1 MKSSGI
7 GGQAVLEGVM
17 MRNRDR
23 YAVAVRKPDG
33 EISVNN
39 WNTGSV
45 RDRHIL
51 LRLPVVRGVVAF
63 IESLILGIKTLTYS
77 SSFIEENE
85 EQSEKVEV
93 AEVSTRKEMLEN
105 ILIVA
110 LSILLAVGFFM
121 ILPFAMSKL
130 FQSRVH
136 SQMILTV
143 IEAALKILLFL
154 GYVVAI
160 SFLSDIKRTLMYHG
174 AEHKTINCVENGLDL
189 TVENVKKQSRFHRR
203 CGTSFL
209 LVVMLV
215 SIIFFFFIQI
225 DNLWL
230 QMLYRV
236 LLIPVVAGVS
246 FELIQFVGN
255 SDNKLV
261 LWISKPG
268 LWLQRLTT
276 REPDDGMI
284 EVAIASVEA
293 VFDWRA
299 YQAEL
304 QKEMARRSRRKKKAE
319 KRKKELAKE
328 KEEAA
333 FADEDTETYDE
344 TGIFTG
350 KPEETDETVWSR
362 SGATVMEKPETE
374 NKKAVESLSNEEK
387 TKEDQKEPETDREEA
402 VESLPKREKKKTDRK
417 KSEVNWEAVKEA
429 AEEDVK
435 EHVSEKE
442 DIIPENNS
450 EKPAVEVPEDNKK
463 TEKAA
468 KEQTRAGRKPQKT
481 DNRTEKQCGNTE
493 KAADAQDNTSEVRRR
508 RSSVSPKQEKKSGG
522 VAGILDRLP
531 KSKKRRELE
540 AREERY
546 RNRAAERMRQIKE
559 QEAKEAAHERAYQEA
574 KKRRAERLAATQEL
588 PKLDEGRI
596 AAPKVTIE
604 QEADELKSLDR
615 FFDDK
620 KN

>member
-17 MRNRDR
+17 MRNRDK

-33 EISVNN
+33 EISVKN

-51 LRLPVVRGVVAF
+51 LRLPVIRGVAAF

-77 SSFIEENE
+77 SSFIEEDV
-85 EQSEKVEV
+85 EKAGQVEV
-93 AEVSTRKEMLEN
+93 AEVSDRKEMLEN

-110 LSILLAVGFFM
+110 LSILLAIGFFM
-121 ILPFAMSKL
+121 ILPFAVSKL

-136 SQMILTV
+136 SQMMLSV

-189 TVENVKKQSRFHRR
+189 TVENVKTQSRYHRR

-230 QMLYRV
+230 QMLYRI
-236 LLIPVVAGVS
+236 LLVPVVAGVS

-255 SDNKLV
+255 SDNRLV
-261 LWISKPG
+261 LWISTPG
-268 LWLQRLTT
+268 LWLQKLTT

-299 YQAEL
+299 YQAEV
-304 QKEMARRSRRKKKAE
+304 QKEKARRARRKKKAA
-319 KRKKELAKE
+319 KKEEEENSFARPDEEIQQMPVEDQDDQASE
-328 KEEAA
+328 KSESVDESVWSQSGAGTVTEEP
-333 FADEDTETYDE
+333 ERQP
-344 TGIFTG
+344 
-350 KPEETDETVWSR
+350 KREET
-362 SGATVMEKPETE
+362 MIPEKE
-374 NKKAVESLSNEEK
+374 NKKEEK
-387 TKEDQKEPETDREEA
+387 TA
-402 VESLPKREKKKTDRK
+402 GKKKQDDRK
-417 KSEVNWEAVKEA
+417 KPV
-429 AEEDVK
+429 EEKKQEGRKARKSV
-435 EHVSEKE
+435 EEKKQ
-442 DIIPENNS
+442 DDRKL
-450 EKPAVEVPEDNKK
+450 EKPVEEKK
-463 TEKAA
+463 TGDRKIKKPVEEK
-468 KEQTRAGRKPQKT
+468 
-481 DNRTEKQCGNTE
+481 KQDSRE
-493 KAADAQDNTSEVRRR
+493 
-508 RSSVSPKQEKKSGG
+508 EKKSEEKTASEKRERRGEERRKPAKKSG
-522 VAGILDRLP
+522 SAGIFDRLP

-540 AREERY
+540 EREARY

-559 QEAKEAAHERAYQEA
+559 QEAREAAHEKAYQEA

-588 PKLDEGRI
+588 PKLDEGRT
-596 AAPKVTIE
+596 AAPKVTVE
-604 QEADELKSLDR
+604 QDADDLKSLDR

>member
-17 MRNRDR
+17 MRNRDK

-33 EISVNN
+33 EISVKN

-51 LRLPVVRGVVAF
+51 LRLPVIRGVAAF

-77 SSFIEENE
+77 SSFIEENV
-85 EQSEKVEV
+85 EKAGQVEV
-93 AEVSTRKEMLEN
+93 AEVSDRKEMLEN

-110 LSILLAVGFFM
+110 LSILLAIGFFM
-121 ILPFAMSKL
+121 ILPFAVSKL

-136 SQMILTV
+136 SQMMLSV

-189 TVENVKKQSRFHRR
+189 TVENVKTQSRYHRR

-230 QMLYRV
+230 QMLYRI

-255 SDNKLV
+255 SDNRLV
-261 LWISKPG
+261 LWISTPG
-268 LWLQRLTT
+268 LWLQKLTT

-299 YQAEL
+299 YQAEV
-304 QKEMARRSRRKKKAE
+304 QKEKARRARRKKKAA
-319 KRKKELAKE
+319 KKE
-328 KEEAA
+328 EEENS
-333 FADEDTETYDE
+333 FARPDEEIQQMPVEDQD
-344 TGIFTG
+344 
-350 KPEETDETVWSR
+350 DQAS
-362 SGATVMEKPETE
+362 EKPESVDESVWSQSGAGTVNEEPERQPKREETMIPEKE
-374 NKKAVESLSNEEK
+374 NKKEEK
-387 TKEDQKEPETDREEA
+387 TA
-402 VESLPKREKKKTDRK
+402 GKKKQDDRK
-417 KSEVNWEAVKEA
+417 KPV
-429 AEEDVK
+429 EEKKQEGRKARKSV
-435 EHVSEKE
+435 EEKKQ
-442 DIIPENNS
+442 DDRKL
-450 EKPAVEVPEDNKK
+450 EKPVEEKK
-463 TEKAA
+463 TGDRKIKKPVEEK
-468 KEQTRAGRKPQKT
+468 
-481 DNRTEKQCGNTE
+481 KQDSRE
-493 KAADAQDNTSEVRRR
+493 
-508 RSSVSPKQEKKSGG
+508 EKKSEEKTASEKRERRGEERRKPAKKSG
-522 VAGILDRLP
+522 SAGIFDRLP

-540 AREERY
+540 EREARY
-546 RNRAAERMRQIKE
+546 RNRAADRMRQIKE
-559 QEAKEAAHERAYQEA
+559 QEAREAAHEKAYQEA

-588 PKLDEGRI
+588 PKLDEGRT
-596 AAPKVTIE
+596 AAPKVTVE
-604 QEADELKSLDR
+604 QDADDLKSLDR

>member
-17 MRNRDR
+17 MRNRDK

-33 EISVNN
+33 EISVKN

-51 LRLPVVRGVVAF
+51 LRLPVIRGVAAF

-77 SSFIEENE
+77 SSFIEEDV
-85 EQSEKVEV
+85 EKAGQVEV
-93 AEVSTRKEMLEN
+93 AEVSDRKEMLEN

-110 LSILLAVGFFM
+110 LSILLAIGFFM
-121 ILPFAMSKL
+121 ILPFAVSKL

-136 SQMILTV
+136 SQMMLSV

-189 TVENVKKQSRFHRR
+189 TVENVKTQSRYHRR

-230 QMLYRV
+230 QMLYRI
-236 LLIPVVAGVS
+236 LLVPVVAGVS

-255 SDNKLV
+255 SDNRLV
-261 LWISKPG
+261 LWISTPG
-268 LWLQRLTT
+268 LWLQKLTT

-299 YQAEL
+299 YQAEV
-304 QKEMARRSRRKKKAE
+304 QKEKARRARRKKKAA
-319 KRKKELAKE
+319 KKE
-328 KEEAA
+328 EEENS
-333 FADEDTETYDE
+333 FARPDEEIQQMPVEDQD
-344 TGIFTG
+344 
-350 KPEETDETVWSR
+350 DQAS
-362 SGATVMEKPETE
+362 EKPESVDESVWSQSGAGTVTEEPERQPKREETMIPEKE
-374 NKKAVESLSNEEK
+374 NKKEEK
-387 TKEDQKEPETDREEA
+387 TAGKKKQDDRKKPA
-402 VESLPKREKKKTDRK
+402 EKKKQEGRKARKSVEEKKQDDRKLEKSAEEKKTDDRKIKKPVEEKKQDSREEK
-417 KSEVNWEAVKEA
+417 KSEEKTASETRERRG
-429 AEEDVK
+429 EERR
-435 EHVSEKE
+435 
-442 DIIPENNS
+442 
-450 EKPAVEVPEDNKK
+450 KPA
-463 TEKAA
+463 
-468 KEQTRAGRKPQKT
+468 
-481 DNRTEKQCGNTE
+481 
-493 KAADAQDNTSEVRRR
+493 
-508 RSSVSPKQEKKSGG
+508 KKSGG
-522 VAGILDRLP
+522 AGILDRLP

-540 AREERY
+540 EREARY
-546 RNRAAERMRQIKE
+546 RNRAAERLGQIKE
-559 QEAKEAAHERAYQEA
+559 QEAREAAHEKAYQEA

-588 PKLDEGRI
+588 PKLDEGRT
-596 AAPKVTIE
+596 AAPKVTVE
-604 QEADELKSLDR
+604 QDADDLKSLDR

>member
-17 MRNRDR
+17 MRNRDK
-23 YAVAVRKPDG
+23 YGVAVRKPDG
-33 EISVNN
+33 EISVKN

-51 LRLPVVRGVVAF
+51 LRLPVIRGVAAF

-77 SSFIEENE
+77 SSFIEEDV
-85 EQSEKVEV
+85 EKAGQVEV
-93 AEVSTRKEMLEN
+93 AEVSDRKEMLEN

-110 LSILLAVGFFM
+110 LSILLAIGFFM
-121 ILPFAMSKL
+121 ILPFAVSKL

-136 SQMILTV
+136 SQMMLSV

-189 TVENVKKQSRFHRR
+189 TVENVKTQSRYHRR

-230 QMLYRV
+230 QMLYRI
-236 LLIPVVAGVS
+236 LLVPVVAGVS

-255 SDNKLV
+255 SDNRLV
-261 LWISKPG
+261 LWISTPG
-268 LWLQRLTT
+268 LWLQKLTT

-299 YQAEL
+299 YQAEV
-304 QKEMARRSRRKKKAE
+304 QKEKARRARRKKKAA
-319 KRKKELAKE
+319 KKE
-328 KEEAA
+328 EEENS
-333 FADEDTETYDE
+333 FARPDEEIQQMPVEDQD
-344 TGIFTG
+344 
-350 KPEETDETVWSR
+350 DQAS
-362 SGATVMEKPETE
+362 EKPESVDESVWSQSGAGTVTEEPERQPKREETMIPEKE
-374 NKKAVESLSNEEK
+374 NKKEEK
-387 TKEDQKEPETDREEA
+387 TA
-402 VESLPKREKKKTDRK
+402 GKKKQDDRK
-417 KSEVNWEAVKEA
+417 KPV
-429 AEEDVK
+429 EEKKQEGRKARKSV
-435 EHVSEKE
+435 EEKKQ
-442 DIIPENNS
+442 DDRKL
-450 EKPAVEVPEDNKK
+450 EKPVEEKK
-463 TEKAA
+463 TGDRMIKKPVEEK
-468 KEQTRAGRKPQKT
+468 
-481 DNRTEKQCGNTE
+481 KQDSRE
-493 KAADAQDNTSEVRRR
+493 
-508 RSSVSPKQEKKSGG
+508 EKKSEEKTASEKRERRGEERRKPAKKSG
-522 VAGILDRLP
+522 SAGIFDRLP

-540 AREERY
+540 EREARY

-559 QEAKEAAHERAYQEA
+559 QEAREAAHEKAYQEA

-588 PKLDEGRI
+588 PKLDEGRT
-596 AAPKVTIE
+596 AAPKVTVE
-604 QEADELKSLDR
+604 QDADDLKSLDR

>member
-17 MRNRDR
+17 MRNRDK

-33 EISVNN
+33 EISVKN

-51 LRLPVVRGVVAF
+51 LRLPVIRGVAAF

-77 SSFIEENE
+77 SSFIEEDV
-85 EQSEKVEV
+85 EKAGQVEV
-93 AEVSTRKEMLEN
+93 AEVSDRKEMLEN

-110 LSILLAVGFFM
+110 LSILLAIGFFM
-121 ILPFAMSKL
+121 ILPFAVSKL

-136 SQMILTV
+136 SQMMLSV

-174 AEHKTINCVENGLDL
+174 AEHKTISCVENGLDL
-189 TVENVKKQSRFHRR
+189 TVENVKTQSRYHRR

-230 QMLYRV
+230 QMLYRI
-236 LLIPVVAGVS
+236 LLVPVVAGVS

-255 SDNKLV
+255 SDNRLV
-261 LWISKPG
+261 LWISTPG
-268 LWLQRLTT
+268 LWLQKLTT

-299 YQAEL
+299 YQAEV
-304 QKEMARRSRRKKKAE
+304 QKEKARRARRKKKAA
-319 KRKKELAKE
+319 KKE
-328 KEEAA
+328 EEENS
-333 FADEDTETYDE
+333 FARPDEEIQQMPVEDQD
-344 TGIFTG
+344 
-350 KPEETDETVWSR
+350 DQ
-362 SGATVMEKPETE
+362 ALEKPESVDESVWSQSGAGTVTEEPERQPKREETMIPEKE
-374 NKKAVESLSNEEK
+374 NKKEEK
-387 TKEDQKEPETDREEA
+387 TA
-402 VESLPKREKKKTDRK
+402 GKKKQDDRK
-417 KSEVNWEAVKEA
+417 KPV
-429 AEEDVK
+429 EEKKQEGRKARKSV
-435 EHVSEKE
+435 EEKKQ
-442 DIIPENNS
+442 DDRKL
-450 EKPAVEVPEDNKK
+450 EKPVEEKK
-463 TEKAA
+463 TGDRKIKKPVEEK
-468 KEQTRAGRKPQKT
+468 
-481 DNRTEKQCGNTE
+481 KQDSRE
-493 KAADAQDNTSEVRRR
+493 
-508 RSSVSPKQEKKSGG
+508 EKKSEEKTASEKRERRGEERRKPAKKSG
-522 VAGILDRLP
+522 SAGIFDRLP

-540 AREERY
+540 EREARY

-559 QEAKEAAHERAYQEA
+559 QEAREAAHEKAYQEA

-588 PKLDEGRI
+588 PKLDEGRT
-596 AAPKVTIE
+596 AAPKVTVE
-604 QEADELKSLDR
+604 QDADDLKSLDR

>member
-17 MRNRDR
+17 MRNRDK

-33 EISVNN
+33 EISVKN
-39 WNTGSV
+39 WNTRSV

-51 LRLPVVRGVVAF
+51 LRLPVIRGVAAF

-77 SSFIEENE
+77 SSFIEEDV
-85 EQSEKVEV
+85 EKAGQVEV
-93 AEVSTRKEMLEN
+93 AEVSDRKEMLEN

-110 LSILLAVGFFM
+110 LSILLAIGFFM
-121 ILPFAMSKL
+121 ILPFAVSKL

-136 SQMILTV
+136 SQMMLSV

-189 TVENVKKQSRFHRR
+189 TVENVKTQSRYHRR

-230 QMLYRV
+230 QMLYRI
-236 LLIPVVAGVS
+236 LLVPVVAGVS

-255 SDNKLV
+255 SDNRLV
-261 LWISKPG
+261 LWISTPG
-268 LWLQRLTT
+268 LWLQKLTT

-299 YQAEL
+299 YQAEV
-304 QKEMARRSRRKKKAE
+304 QKEKARRARRKKKAA
-319 KRKKELAKE
+319 KKE
-328 KEEAA
+328 EEENS
-333 FADEDTETYDE
+333 FARPDEEIQQMPVEDQD
-344 TGIFTG
+344 
-350 KPEETDETVWSR
+350 DQAS
-362 SGATVMEKPETE
+362 EKPESVDESVWSQSGAGTVTEEPERQPKREETMIPEKE
-374 NKKAVESLSNEEK
+374 NKKEEK
-387 TKEDQKEPETDREEA
+387 TA
-402 VESLPKREKKKTDRK
+402 GKKKQDDRK
-417 KSEVNWEAVKEA
+417 KPV
-429 AEEDVK
+429 EEKKQEGRKARKSV
-435 EHVSEKE
+435 EEKKQ
-442 DIIPENNS
+442 DDRKL
-450 EKPAVEVPEDNKK
+450 EKPVEEKK
-463 TEKAA
+463 TGDRKIKKPVEEK
-468 KEQTRAGRKPQKT
+468 
-481 DNRTEKQCGNTE
+481 KQDSRE
-493 KAADAQDNTSEVRRR
+493 
-508 RSSVSPKQEKKSGG
+508 EKKSEEKTASEKRERRGEERRKPAKKSG
-522 VAGILDRLP
+522 SAGIFDRLP

-540 AREERY
+540 EREARY

-559 QEAKEAAHERAYQEA
+559 QEAREAAHEKAYQEA

-588 PKLDEGRI
+588 PKLDEGRT
-596 AAPKVTIE
+596 AAPKVTVE
-604 QEADELKSLDR
+604 QDADDLKSLDR

>member
-17 MRNRDR
+17 MRNRDK

-33 EISVNN
+33 EISVKN

-51 LRLPVVRGVVAF
+51 LRLPVIRGVAAF

-77 SSFIEENE
+77 SSFIEEDV
-85 EQSEKVEV
+85 EKAGQVEV
-93 AEVSTRKEMLEN
+93 AEVSDRKEMLEN

-110 LSILLAVGFFM
+110 LSILLAIGFFM
-121 ILPFAMSKL
+121 ILPFAVSKL

-136 SQMILTV
+136 SQMMLSV

-189 TVENVKKQSRFHRR
+189 TVENVKTQSRYHRR

-230 QMLYRV
+230 QMLYRI
-236 LLIPVVAGVS
+236 LLVP
-246 FELIQFVGN
+246 
-255 SDNKLV
+255 V
-261 LWISKPG
+261 LWSSTPG
-268 LWLQRLTT
+268 LWLQKLTT

-299 YQAEL
+299 YQAEV
-304 QKEMARRSRRKKKAE
+304 QKEKARRARRKKKAA
-319 KRKKELAKE
+319 KKE
-328 KEEAA
+328 EEENS
-333 FADEDTETYDE
+333 FARPDEEIQQMPVEDQD
-344 TGIFTG
+344 
-350 KPEETDETVWSR
+350 DQAS
-362 SGATVMEKPETE
+362 EKPESVDESVWSQSGAGTVTEEPERQPKREETMIPEKE
-374 NKKAVESLSNEEK
+374 NKKEEK
-387 TKEDQKEPETDREEA
+387 TA
-402 VESLPKREKKKTDRK
+402 GKKKQDDRK
-417 KSEVNWEAVKEA
+417 KPV
-429 AEEDVK
+429 EEKKQEGRKARKSV
-435 EHVSEKE
+435 EEKKQ
-442 DIIPENNS
+442 DDRKL
-450 EKPAVEVPEDNKK
+450 EKPVEEKK
-463 TEKAA
+463 TGDRKIKKPVEEK
-468 KEQTRAGRKPQKT
+468 
-481 DNRTEKQCGNTE
+481 KQDSRE
-493 KAADAQDNTSEVRRR
+493 
-508 RSSVSPKQEKKSGG
+508 EKKSEEKTASEKRERRGEERRKPAKKSG
-522 VAGILDRLP
+522 SAGIFDRLP

-540 AREERY
+540 EREARY

-559 QEAKEAAHERAYQEA
+559 QEAREAAHEKAYQEA

-588 PKLDEGRI
+588 PKLDEGRT
-596 AAPKVTIE
+596 AAPKVTVE
-604 QEADELKSLDR
+604 QDADDLKSLDR

>member
-17 MRNRDR
+17 MRNRDK

-33 EISVNN
+33 EISVKN

-51 LRLPVVRGVVAF
+51 LRLPVIRGVAAF

-77 SSFIEENE
+77 SSFIEEDV
-85 EQSEKVEV
+85 EKAGQVEV
-93 AEVSTRKEMLEN
+93 AEVSDRKEMLEN

-110 LSILLAVGFFM
+110 LSILLAIGFFM
-121 ILPFAMSKL
+121 ILPFAVSKL

-136 SQMILTV
+136 SQMMLSV

-189 TVENVKKQSRFHRR
+189 TVENVKTQSRYHRR

-230 QMLYRV
+230 QMLYRI
-236 LLIPVVAGVS
+236 LLVPVVAGVS

-255 SDNKLV
+255 SDNRLV
-261 LWISKPG
+261 LWISTPG
-268 LWLQRLTT
+268 LWLQKLTT

-299 YQAEL
+299 YQAEV
-304 QKEMARRSRRKKKAE
+304 QKEKARRARRKKKAA
-319 KRKKELAKE
+319 KKE
-328 KEEAA
+328 EEENS
-333 FADEDTETYDE
+333 FARPDEEIQQMPVENQDDQA
-344 TGIFTG
+344 
-350 KPEETDETVWSR
+350 S
-362 SGATVMEKPETE
+362 EKPESVDESVWSQSGAGTVTEEPERQPKREETMIPEKE
-374 NKKAVESLSNEEK
+374 NKNEEK
-387 TKEDQKEPETDREEA
+387 TA
-402 VESLPKREKKKTDRK
+402 GKKKQDDRK
-417 KSEVNWEAVKEA
+417 KPV
-429 AEEDVK
+429 EEKKQEGRKARKSV
-435 EHVSEKE
+435 EEKKQ
-442 DIIPENNS
+442 DDRKL
-450 EKPAVEVPEDNKK
+450 EKPVEEKK
-463 TEKAA
+463 TGDRKIKKPVEEK
-468 KEQTRAGRKPQKT
+468 
-481 DNRTEKQCGNTE
+481 KQDSRE
-493 KAADAQDNTSEVRRR
+493 
-508 RSSVSPKQEKKSGG
+508 EKKSEEKTASEKRERRGEERRKPAKKSG
-522 VAGILDRLP
+522 SAGIFDRLP

-540 AREERY
+540 EREARY

-559 QEAKEAAHERAYQEA
+559 QEAREAAHEKAYQEA

-588 PKLDEGRI
+588 PKLDEGRT
-596 AAPKVTIE
+596 AAPKVTVE
-604 QEADELKSLDR
+604 QDADDLKSLDR

>member
-17 MRNRDR
+17 MRNRDK

-33 EISVNN
+33 EISVKN

-51 LRLPVVRGVVAF
+51 LRLPVIRGVAAF

-77 SSFIEENE
+77 SSFIEEDV
-85 EQSEKVEV
+85 EKAGQVEV
-93 AEVSTRKEMLEN
+93 AEVSDRKEMLEN

-110 LSILLAVGFFM
+110 LSILLAIGFFM
-121 ILPFAMSKL
+121 ILPFAVSKL

-136 SQMILTV
+136 SQMMLSV
-143 IEAALKILLFL
+143 IEAVLKILLFL

-174 AEHKTINCVENGLDL
+174 AEHKTINCVENGLEL
-189 TVENVKKQSRFHRR
+189 TVENVKTQSRYHRR

-225 DNLWL
+225 DNLCL
-230 QMLYRV
+230 QMLYRI

-255 SDNKLV
+255 SDNRLV

-268 LWLQRLTT
+268 LWLQKLTT

-299 YQAEL
+299 YQAEV
-304 QKEMARRSRRKKKAE
+304 QKERARRARRKKKA
-319 KRKKELAKE
+319 AKNG
-328 KEEAA
+328 EEESS
-333 FADEDTETYDE
+333 FARPDAEPEQMPVEDQDDQA
-344 TGIFTG
+344 
-350 KPEETDETVWSR
+350 P
-362 SGATVMEKPETE
+362 EKPESVDESVWSQSGAGAVNEEPERQPKLEETMIPEKE
-374 NKKAVESLSNEEK
+374 NKKEEKSAGKKKQDDRKKPAEEKKQEGRKARKPVEEKKQDDRKLEKPAEEKKTDDRKIKKPVEDKKQDSREEKKSEEK
-387 TKEDQKEPETDREEA
+387 TASETRE
-402 VESLPKREKKKTDRK
+402 RRG
-417 KSEVNWEAVKEA
+417 
-429 AEEDVK
+429 EERR
-435 EHVSEKE
+435 
-442 DIIPENNS
+442 
-450 EKPAVEVPEDNKK
+450 KPA
-463 TEKAA
+463 
-468 KEQTRAGRKPQKT
+468 
-481 DNRTEKQCGNTE
+481 
-493 KAADAQDNTSEVRRR
+493 
-508 RSSVSPKQEKKSGG
+508 KKSGG
-522 VAGILDRLP
+522 AGIFDRLP

-540 AREERY
+540 EREARY

-559 QEAKEAAHERAYQEA
+559 QEAREAAHEKAYQEA

-588 PKLDEGRI
+588 PKLDEGRT
-596 AAPKVTIE
+596 AAPKVTVE
-604 QEADELKSLDR
+604 QDADDLKSLDR

>member
-17 MRNRDR
+17 MRNRDK

-33 EISVNN
+33 EISVKN

-51 LRLPVVRGVVAF
+51 LRLPVIRGVAAF

-77 SSFIEENE
+77 SSFIEEDV
-85 EQSEKVEV
+85 EKAGQVEV
-93 AEVSTRKEMLEN
+93 AEVSDRKEMLEN

-110 LSILLAVGFFM
+110 LSILLAIGFFM
-121 ILPFAMSKL
+121 ILPFAVSKL

-136 SQMILTV
+136 SQMMLSV

-189 TVENVKKQSRFHRR
+189 TVENVKTQSRYHRR

-230 QMLYRV
+230 QMLYRI
-236 LLIPVVAGVS
+236 LLVPVVAGVS

-255 SDNKLV
+255 SDNRLV
-261 LWISKPG
+261 LWISTPG
-268 LWLQRLTT
+268 LWLQKLTT

-299 YQAEL
+299 YQAEI
-304 QKEMARRSRRKKKAE
+304 QKEKARRARRKKKAA
-319 KRKKELAKE
+319 KKE
-328 KEEAA
+328 EEENS
-333 FADEDTETYDE
+333 FARPDEEIQQMPVEDQD
-344 TGIFTG
+344 
-350 KPEETDETVWSR
+350 DQAS
-362 SGATVMEKPETE
+362 EKPESVDESVWSQSGAGTVTEEPERQPKREETMIPEKE
-374 NKKAVESLSNEEK
+374 NKKEEK
-387 TKEDQKEPETDREEA
+387 TA
-402 VESLPKREKKKTDRK
+402 GKKKQDDRK
-417 KSEVNWEAVKEA
+417 KPV
-429 AEEDVK
+429 EEKKQEGRKARKSV
-435 EHVSEKE
+435 EEKKQ
-442 DIIPENNS
+442 DDRKL
-450 EKPAVEVPEDNKK
+450 EKPVEEKK
-463 TEKAA
+463 TGDRKIKKPVEEK
-468 KEQTRAGRKPQKT
+468 
-481 DNRTEKQCGNTE
+481 KQDSRE
-493 KAADAQDNTSEVRRR
+493 
-508 RSSVSPKQEKKSGG
+508 EKKSEEKTASEKRERRGEERRKPAKKSG
-522 VAGILDRLP
+522 SAGIFDRLP

-540 AREERY
+540 EREARY

-559 QEAKEAAHERAYQEA
+559 QEAREAAHEKAYQEA

-588 PKLDEGRI
+588 PKLDEGRT
-596 AAPKVTIE
+596 AAPKVTVE
-604 QEADELKSLDR
+604 QDADDLKSLDR

>member
-17 MRNRDR
+17 MRNRDK

-33 EISVNN
+33 EISVKN

-51 LRLPVVRGVVAF
+51 LRLPVIRGVAAF

-77 SSFIEENE
+77 SSFIEEDV
-85 EQSEKVEV
+85 EKAGQVEV
-93 AEVSTRKEMLEN
+93 AEVSDRKEMLEN

-110 LSILLAVGFFM
+110 LSILLAIGFFM
-121 ILPFAMSKL
+121 ILPFAVSKL

-136 SQMILTV
+136 SQMMLSV

-189 TVENVKKQSRFHRR
+189 TVENVKTQSRYHRR

-230 QMLYRV
+230 QMLYRI
-236 LLIPVVAGVS
+236 LLVPVVAGVS

-255 SDNKLV
+255 SDNRLV
-261 LWISKPG
+261 LWISTPG
-268 LWLQRLTT
+268 LWLQKLTT

-299 YQAEL
+299 YQAEV
-304 QKEMARRSRRKKKAE
+304 QKEKARRARRKKKAA
-319 KRKKELAKE
+319 KKE
-328 KEEAA
+328 EEENS
-333 FADEDTETYDE
+333 FARPDEEIQQMPVEDQD
-344 TGIFTG
+344 
-350 KPEETDETVWSR
+350 DQAS
-362 SGATVMEKPETE
+362 EKPESVDESVWSQSGAGTVTEEPERQPKREEIMIPEKE
-374 NKKAVESLSNEEK
+374 NKKEEK
-387 TKEDQKEPETDREEA
+387 TA
-402 VESLPKREKKKTDRK
+402 GKKKQDDRK
-417 KSEVNWEAVKEA
+417 KPV
-429 AEEDVK
+429 EEKKQEGRKARKSV
-435 EHVSEKE
+435 EEKKQ
-442 DIIPENNS
+442 DDRKL
-450 EKPAVEVPEDNKK
+450 EKPVEEKK
-463 TEKAA
+463 TGDRKIKKPVEEK
-468 KEQTRAGRKPQKT
+468 
-481 DNRTEKQCGNTE
+481 KQDSRE
-493 KAADAQDNTSEVRRR
+493 
-508 RSSVSPKQEKKSGG
+508 EKKSEEKTASEKRECRGEERRKPAKKSG
-522 VAGILDRLP
+522 SAGIFDRLP

-540 AREERY
+540 EREARY

-559 QEAKEAAHERAYQEA
+559 QEAREAAHEKAYQEA

-588 PKLDEGRI
+588 PKLDEGRT
-596 AAPKVTIE
+596 AAPKVTVE
-604 QEADELKSLDR
+604 QDADDLKSLDR

>member
-17 MRNRDR
+17 MRNRDK

-33 EISVNN
+33 EISVKN

-51 LRLPVVRGVVAF
+51 LRLPVIRGVAAF

-77 SSFIEENE
+77 SSFIEEDV
-85 EQSEKVEV
+85 EKAGQVEV
-93 AEVSTRKEMLEN
+93 AEVSDRKEMLEN

-110 LSILLAVGFFM
+110 LSILLAIGFFM
-121 ILPFAMSKL
+121 ILPFAVSKL

-136 SQMILTV
+136 SQMMLSV

-189 TVENVKKQSRFHRR
+189 TVENVKTQSRYHRR

-230 QMLYRV
+230 QMLYRI
-236 LLIPVVAGVS
+236 LLVPVVAGVS

-255 SDNKLV
+255 SDNRLV
-261 LWISKPG
+261 LWISTPG
-268 LWLQRLTT
+268 LWLQKLTT

-299 YQAEL
+299 YQAEV
-304 QKEMARRSRRKKKAE
+304 QKEKARRARRKKKAA
-319 KRKKELAKE
+319 KKE
-328 KEEAA
+328 EEENS
-333 FADEDTETYDE
+333 FARPDEEIQQMPVEDQD
-344 TGIFTG
+344 
-350 KPEETDETVWSR
+350 DQAS
-362 SGATVMEKPETE
+362 EKPESVDESVWSQSGAGTVTEEPERQPKREETMIPEKE
-374 NKKAVESLSNEEK
+374 NKKEEK
-387 TKEDQKEPETDREEA
+387 TDG
-402 VESLPKREKKKTDRK
+402 KKKQDDRK
-417 KSEVNWEAVKEA
+417 KPV
-429 AEEDVK
+429 EEKKQEGRKARKSV
-435 EHVSEKE
+435 EEKKQ
-442 DIIPENNS
+442 DDRKL
-450 EKPAVEVPEDNKK
+450 EKPVEEKK
-463 TEKAA
+463 TGDRKIKKPVEEK
-468 KEQTRAGRKPQKT
+468 KTGDRKIKKPVE
-481 DNRTEKQCGNTE
+481 EK
-493 KAADAQDNTSEVRRR
+493 KQDSRE
-508 RSSVSPKQEKKSGG
+508 EKKSEEKTASEKRERRGEERRKPAKKSG
-522 VAGILDRLP
+522 SAGIFDRLP

-540 AREERY
+540 EREARY

-559 QEAKEAAHERAYQEA
+559 QEAREAAHEKAYQEA

-588 PKLDEGRI
+588 PKLDEGRT
-596 AAPKVTIE
+596 AAPKVTVE
-604 QEADELKSLDR
+604 QDADDLKSLDR

>member
-7 GGQAVLEGVM
+7 GGQAVIEGVM
-17 MRNRDR
+17 MRNRDK

-33 EISVNN
+33 EISVKN

-51 LRLPVVRGVVAF
+51 LRLPVIRGVAAF

-77 SSFIEENE
+77 SSFIEEDV
-85 EQSEKVEV
+85 EKAGQVEV
-93 AEVSTRKEMLEN
+93 AEVSDRKEMLEN

-110 LSILLAVGFFM
+110 LSILLAIGFFM
-121 ILPFAMSKL
+121 ILPFAVSKL

-136 SQMILTV
+136 SQMMLSV

-189 TVENVKKQSRFHRR
+189 TVENVKTQSRYHRR

-230 QMLYRV
+230 QMLYRI

-255 SDNKLV
+255 SDNRLV
-261 LWISKPG
+261 LWISTPG
-268 LWLQRLTT
+268 LWLQKLTT

-299 YQAEL
+299 YQAEV
-304 QKEMARRSRRKKKAE
+304 QKEKARRARRKKKAA
-319 KRKKELAKE
+319 KKE
-328 KEEAA
+328 EEHNS
-333 FADEDTETYDE
+333 FARPDEEIQQMPVEDQD
-344 TGIFTG
+344 
-350 KPEETDETVWSR
+350 DQAS
-362 SGATVMEKPETE
+362 EKPESVDESVWSQSGAGTVTEEPERQPKREETMIPEKE
-374 NKKAVESLSNEEK
+374 NKKEEK
-387 TKEDQKEPETDREEA
+387 TA
-402 VESLPKREKKKTDRK
+402 GKKKQDDRK
-417 KSEVNWEAVKEA
+417 KPV
-429 AEEDVK
+429 EEKKQEGRKARKSV
-435 EHVSEKE
+435 EEKKQ
-442 DIIPENNS
+442 DDRKL
-450 EKPAVEVPEDNKK
+450 EKPVEEKK
-463 TEKAA
+463 TGDRKIKKPVEEK
-468 KEQTRAGRKPQKT
+468 
-481 DNRTEKQCGNTE
+481 KQDSRE
-493 KAADAQDNTSEVRRR
+493 
-508 RSSVSPKQEKKSGG
+508 EKKSEEKTASEKRERRGEERRKPAKKSG
-522 VAGILDRLP
+522 SAGIFDRLP

-540 AREERY
+540 EREARY

-559 QEAKEAAHERAYQEA
+559 QEAREAAHEKAYQEA

-588 PKLDEGRI
+588 PKLDEGRT
-596 AAPKVTIE
+596 AAPKVTVE
-604 QEADELKSLDR
+604 QDADDLKSLDR
-615 FFDDK
+615 FLDDK

>member
-17 MRNRDR
+17 MRNRDK

-33 EISVNN
+33 EISVKN

-51 LRLPVVRGVVAF
+51 LRLPVIRGVAAF

-77 SSFIEENE
+77 SSFIEEDV
-85 EQSEKVEV
+85 EKAGQVEV
-93 AEVSTRKEMLEN
+93 AEVSDRKEMLEN

-110 LSILLAVGFFM
+110 LSILLAIGFFM
-121 ILPFAMSKL
+121 ILPFAVSKL

-136 SQMILTV
+136 SQMMLSV

-189 TVENVKKQSRFHRR
+189 TVENVKTQSRYHRR

-230 QMLYRV
+230 QMLYRI
-236 LLIPVVAGVS
+236 LLVPVVAGVS

-255 SDNKLV
+255 SDNRLV
-261 LWISKPG
+261 LWISTPG
-268 LWLQRLTT
+268 LWLQKLTT

-299 YQAEL
+299 YQAEV
-304 QKEMARRSRRKKKAE
+304 QKEKARRARRKKKAA
-319 KRKKELAKE
+319 KKE
-328 KEEAA
+328 EEENS
-333 FADEDTETYDE
+333 FARPDEEIQQMPVEDQD
-344 TGIFTG
+344 
-350 KPEETDETVWSR
+350 DQAS
-362 SGATVMEKPETE
+362 EKPESVDESVWSQSGAGTVTEEPERQPKREETMIPEKE
-374 NKKAVESLSNEEK
+374 NKKEEK
-387 TKEDQKEPETDREEA
+387 TAGKKKQDDRKKPA
-402 VESLPKREKKKTDRK
+402 EKKKQEGRKARKSVEEKKQDDRKLEKPVEEKKTGDRKIKKPVEEKKQDSREEK
-417 KSEVNWEAVKEA
+417 KSEEKTA
-429 AEEDVK
+429 
-435 EHVSEKE
+435 SEKRE
-442 DIIPENNS
+442 RRGE
-450 EKPAVEVPEDNKK
+450 ERRKPA
-463 TEKAA
+463 
-468 KEQTRAGRKPQKT
+468 
-481 DNRTEKQCGNTE
+481 
-493 KAADAQDNTSEVRRR
+493 
-508 RSSVSPKQEKKSGG
+508 KKSGS
-522 VAGILDRLP
+522 AGIFDRLP

-540 AREERY
+540 EREARY

-559 QEAKEAAHERAYQEA
+559 QEAREAAHEKAYQEA

-588 PKLDEGRI
+588 PKLDEGRT
-596 AAPKVTIE
+596 AAPKVTVE
-604 QEADELKSLDR
+604 QDADDLKSLDR

>member
-77 SSFIEENE
+77 SSFIEEDE

-121 ILPFAMSKL
+121 ILPFVMSKL

-304 QKEMARRSRRKKKAE
+304 QKEMAHRSRRKKKAE
-319 KRKKELAKE
+319 KRKKELAKEKE

-402 VESLPKREKKKTDRK
+402 VESLPKREKKKTARK

-442 DIIPENNS
+442 DIIPENDS
-450 EKPAVEVPEDNKK
+450 EKPAI
-463 TEKAA
+463 
-468 KEQTRAGRKPQKT
+468 
-481 DNRTEKQCGNTE
+481 
-493 KAADAQDNTSEVRRR
+493 SEVRRR
-508 RSSVSPKQEKKSGG
+508 RSSVSRKQEKKSGG

-546 RNRAAERMRQIKE
+546 RNRVAERMRQIKE
-559 QEAKEAAHERAYQEA
+559 QEAREAAHERAYQEA

>member
-17 MRNRDR
+17 MRNRDK

-33 EISVNN
+33 EISVKN

-51 LRLPVVRGVVAF
+51 LRLPVIRGVAAF

-77 SSFIEENE
+77 SSFIEEDV
-85 EQSEKVEV
+85 EKAGQVEV
-93 AEVSTRKEMLEN
+93 AEVSDRKEMLEN

-110 LSILLAVGFFM
+110 LSILLAIGFFM
-121 ILPFAMSKL
+121 ILPFAVSKL

-136 SQMILTV
+136 SQMMLSV

-189 TVENVKKQSRFHRR
+189 TVENVKTQSRYHRR

-230 QMLYRV
+230 QMLYRI
-236 LLIPVVAGVS
+236 LLVPVVAGVS

-255 SDNKLV
+255 SDNRLV
-261 LWISKPG
+261 LWISTPG
-268 LWLQRLTT
+268 LWLQKLTT

-299 YQAEL
+299 YQAEV
-304 QKEMARRSRRKKKAE
+304 QKEKARRARRKKKAA
-319 KRKKELAKE
+319 KKE
-328 KEEAA
+328 EEENS
-333 FADEDTETYDE
+333 FARPDEEIQQMPVEDQD
-344 TGIFTG
+344 
-350 KPEETDETVWSR
+350 DQAS
-362 SGATVMEKPETE
+362 EKPESVDESVWSQSGAGTVTEEPERQPKREETMIPEKE
-374 NKKAVESLSNEEK
+374 NKKEEK
-387 TKEDQKEPETDREEA
+387 TA
-402 VESLPKREKKKTDRK
+402 GKKKQDDRK
-417 KSEVNWEAVKEA
+417 KPV
-429 AEEDVK
+429 EEKKQEGRKARKSV
-435 EHVSEKE
+435 EEKKQ
-442 DIIPENNS
+442 DDRKL
-450 EKPAVEVPEDNKK
+450 EKPVEEKK
-463 TEKAA
+463 TGDRKIKKPVEEK
-468 KEQTRAGRKPQKT
+468 
-481 DNRTEKQCGNTE
+481 KQDSRE
-493 KAADAQDNTSEVRRR
+493 
-508 RSSVSPKQEKKSGG
+508 EKKSEEKTASEKRERRGEERRKPAKKSG
-522 VAGILDRLP
+522 SAGIFDRLP

-540 AREERY
+540 EREARY

-559 QEAKEAAHERAYQEA
+559 QEAREAAHEKAYQEA

-588 PKLDEGRI
+588 PKLDEGRT
-596 AAPKVTIE
+596 AAPKVTVE
-604 QEADELKSLDR
+604 QDADDLKSLDC

>member
-17 MRNRDR
+17 MRNRDK

-33 EISVNN
+33 EISVKN

-51 LRLPVVRGVVAF
+51 LRLPVIRGVAAF

-77 SSFIEENE
+77 SSFIEEDV
-85 EQSEKVEV
+85 EKAGQVEV
-93 AEVSTRKEMLEN
+93 AEVSDRKEMLEN

-110 LSILLAVGFFM
+110 LSILLAIGFFM
-121 ILPFAMSKL
+121 ILPFAVSKL

-136 SQMILTV
+136 SQMMLSV

-189 TVENVKKQSRFHRR
+189 TVENVKTQSRYHRR

-230 QMLYRV
+230 QMLYRI
-236 LLIPVVAGVS
+236 LLVPVVAGVS

-255 SDNKLV
+255 SDNRLV
-261 LWISKPG
+261 LWISTPG
-268 LWLQRLTT
+268 LWLQKLTT
-276 REPDDGMI
+276 REPDGGMI

-299 YQAEL
+299 YQAEV
-304 QKEMARRSRRKKKAE
+304 QKEKARRARRKKKAA
-319 KRKKELAKE
+319 KKE
-328 KEEAA
+328 EEENS
-333 FADEDTETYDE
+333 FARPDEEIQQMPVEDQD
-344 TGIFTG
+344 
-350 KPEETDETVWSR
+350 DQAS
-362 SGATVMEKPETE
+362 EKPESVDESVWSQSGAGTVTEEPERQPKREETMIPEKE
-374 NKKAVESLSNEEK
+374 NKKEEK
-387 TKEDQKEPETDREEA
+387 TA
-402 VESLPKREKKKTDRK
+402 GKKKQDDRK
-417 KSEVNWEAVKEA
+417 KPV
-429 AEEDVK
+429 EEKKQEGRKARKSV
-435 EHVSEKE
+435 EEKKQ
-442 DIIPENNS
+442 DDRKL
-450 EKPAVEVPEDNKK
+450 EKPVEEKK
-463 TEKAA
+463 TGDRKIKKPVEEK
-468 KEQTRAGRKPQKT
+468 
-481 DNRTEKQCGNTE
+481 KQDSRE
-493 KAADAQDNTSEVRRR
+493 
-508 RSSVSPKQEKKSGG
+508 EKKSEEKTASEKRERRGEERRKPAKKSG
-522 VAGILDRLP
+522 SAGIFDRLP

-540 AREERY
+540 EREARY

-559 QEAKEAAHERAYQEA
+559 QEAREAAHEKAYQEA

-588 PKLDEGRI
+588 PKLDEGRT
-596 AAPKVTIE
+596 AAPKVTVE
-604 QEADELKSLDR
+604 QDADDLKSLDR

>member
-17 MRNRDR
+17 MRNRDK

-33 EISVNN
+33 EISVKN

-51 LRLPVVRGVVAF
+51 LRLPVIRGVAAF

-77 SSFIEENE
+77 SSFIEEDV
-85 EQSEKVEV
+85 EKAGQVEV
-93 AEVSTRKEMLEN
+93 AEVSDWKEMLEN

-110 LSILLAVGFFM
+110 LSILLAIGFFM
-121 ILPFAMSKL
+121 ILPFAVSKL

-136 SQMILTV
+136 SQMMLSV

-189 TVENVKKQSRFHRR
+189 TVENVKTQSRYHRR

-230 QMLYRV
+230 QMLYRI
-236 LLIPVVAGVS
+236 LLVPVVAGVS

-255 SDNKLV
+255 SDNRLV
-261 LWISKPG
+261 LWISTPG
-268 LWLQRLTT
+268 LWLQKLTT

-299 YQAEL
+299 YQAEV
-304 QKEMARRSRRKKKAE
+304 QKEKARRARRKKKAA
-319 KRKKELAKE
+319 KKE
-328 KEEAA
+328 EEENS
-333 FADEDTETYDE
+333 FARPDEEIQQMPVEDQD
-344 TGIFTG
+344 
-350 KPEETDETVWSR
+350 DQAS
-362 SGATVMEKPETE
+362 EKPESVDESVWSQSGAGTVTEEPERQPKREETMIPEKE
-374 NKKAVESLSNEEK
+374 NKKEEKIAGKKKQDDRKKPVEEKKQEGRKARKSVEEKKQDDRKLEKPVEEKKTGDRKIKKPVEEKKQDSREEKKSEEK
-387 TKEDQKEPETDREEA
+387 TASE
-402 VESLPKREKKKTDRK
+402 KRECRG
-417 KSEVNWEAVKEA
+417 
-429 AEEDVK
+429 EERR
-435 EHVSEKE
+435 
-442 DIIPENNS
+442 
-450 EKPAVEVPEDNKK
+450 KPA
-463 TEKAA
+463 
-468 KEQTRAGRKPQKT
+468 
-481 DNRTEKQCGNTE
+481 
-493 KAADAQDNTSEVRRR
+493 
-508 RSSVSPKQEKKSGG
+508 KKSGS
-522 VAGILDRLP
+522 AGIFDRLP

-540 AREERY
+540 EREARY

-559 QEAKEAAHERAYQEA
+559 QEAREAAHEKAYQEA

-588 PKLDEGRI
+588 PKLDEGRT
-596 AAPKVTIE
+596 AAPKVTVE
-604 QEADELKSLDR
+604 QDADDLKSLDR

>member
-17 MRNRDR
+17 MRNRDK

-33 EISVNN
+33 EISVKN

-51 LRLPVVRGVVAF
+51 LRLPVIRGVAAF

-77 SSFIEENE
+77 SSFIEEDV
-85 EQSEKVEV
+85 EKAGQVEV
-93 AEVSTRKEMLEN
+93 AEVSDRKEMLEN

-110 LSILLAVGFFM
+110 LSILLAIGFFM
-121 ILPFAMSKL
+121 ILPFAVSKL

-136 SQMILTV
+136 SQMMLSV

-189 TVENVKKQSRFHRR
+189 TVENVKTQSRYHRR

-230 QMLYRV
+230 QMLYRI
-236 LLIPVVAGVS
+236 LLVPVVAGVS

-255 SDNKLV
+255 SDNRLV
-261 LWISKPG
+261 LWISTPG
-268 LWLQRLTT
+268 LWLQKLTT

-299 YQAEL
+299 YQAEV
-304 QKEMARRSRRKKKAE
+304 QKEKARRARRKKKAA
-319 KRKKELAKE
+319 KKE
-328 KEEAA
+328 EEENS
-333 FADEDTETYDE
+333 FARPDAEIQQMPVEDQD
-344 TGIFTG
+344 
-350 KPEETDETVWSR
+350 DQAS
-362 SGATVMEKPETE
+362 EKPESVDESVWSQSGAGTVTEEPERQPKREETMIPEKE
-374 NKKAVESLSNEEK
+374 NKKEEK
-387 TKEDQKEPETDREEA
+387 TA
-402 VESLPKREKKKTDRK
+402 GKKKQDDRK
-417 KSEVNWEAVKEA
+417 KPV
-429 AEEDVK
+429 EEKKQEGRKARKSV
-435 EHVSEKE
+435 EEKKQ
-442 DIIPENNS
+442 DDRKL
-450 EKPAVEVPEDNKK
+450 EKPVEEKK
-463 TEKAA
+463 TGDRKIKKPVEEK
-468 KEQTRAGRKPQKT
+468 
-481 DNRTEKQCGNTE
+481 KQDSRE
-493 KAADAQDNTSEVRRR
+493 
-508 RSSVSPKQEKKSGG
+508 EKKSEEKTASEKRERRGEERRKPAKKSG
-522 VAGILDRLP
+522 SAGIFDRLP

-540 AREERY
+540 EREARY

-559 QEAKEAAHERAYQEA
+559 QEAREAAHEKAYQEA

-588 PKLDEGRI
+588 PKLDEGRT
-596 AAPKVTIE
+596 AAPKVTVE
-604 QEADELKSLDR
+604 QDADDLKSLDR

>member
-17 MRNRDR
+17 MRNRDK

-33 EISVNN
+33 EISVKN

-51 LRLPVVRGVVAF
+51 LRLPVIRGVAAF

-77 SSFIEENE
+77 SSFIEEDV
-85 EQSEKVEV
+85 EKAGQVEV
-93 AEVSTRKEMLEN
+93 AEVSDRKEMLEN

-110 LSILLAVGFFM
+110 LSILLAIGFFM
-121 ILPFAMSKL
+121 ILPFVVSKL

-136 SQMILTV
+136 SQMMLSV

-189 TVENVKKQSRFHRR
+189 TVENVKTQSRYHRR

-230 QMLYRV
+230 QMLYRI

-255 SDNKLV
+255 SDNRLV
-261 LWISKPG
+261 LWISTPG
-268 LWLQRLTT
+268 LWLQKLTT

-299 YQAEL
+299 YQAEV
-304 QKEMARRSRRKKKAE
+304 QKEKARRARRKKKAA
-319 KRKKELAKE
+319 KKE
-328 KEEAA
+328 EEENS
-333 FADEDTETYDE
+333 FARPDEEIQQMPVEDQD
-344 TGIFTG
+344 
-350 KPEETDETVWSR
+350 DQAS
-362 SGATVMEKPETE
+362 EKPESVDESVWSQSGAGTVTEEPERQPKRKETMIPEKE
-374 NKKAVESLSNEEK
+374 NKKEEK
-387 TKEDQKEPETDREEA
+387 TA
-402 VESLPKREKKKTDRK
+402 GKKKQDDRK
-417 KSEVNWEAVKEA
+417 KPVEEKKQEGRKARKSVEEKKQDDRKLEKPVEEKKTGDRKIKKPVEEKKQDSREEKKSEEKTA
-429 AEEDVK
+429 
-435 EHVSEKE
+435 SEKRE
-442 DIIPENNS
+442 RRGE
-450 EKPAVEVPEDNKK
+450 E
-463 TEKAA
+463 
-468 KEQTRAGRKPQKT
+468 RRKP
-481 DNRTEKQCGNTE
+481 
-493 KAADAQDNTSEVRRR
+493 
-508 RSSVSPKQEKKSGG
+508 EKKSGS
-522 VAGILDRLP
+522 AGIFDRLP

-540 AREERY
+540 EREARY
-546 RNRAAERMRQIKE
+546 RNRAAERMRRIKE
-559 QEAKEAAHERAYQEA
+559 QEAREAAHEKAYQEA

-588 PKLDEGRI
+588 PKLDEGRT
-596 AAPKVTIE
+596 AAPKVTVE
-604 QEADELKSLDR
+604 QDADDLKSLDR